1 MCGPES
7 QILQKETNSQF
18 KKIVGVYIE
27 AQHVCTVKQLKPS
40 TLTTC
45 ELSPFSTTILPSPL
59 LIPKY

>member
-27 AQHVCTVKQLKPS
+27 AQHVCTVKQLKP
-40 TLTTC
+40 
-45 ELSPFSTTILPSPL
+45 
-59 LIPKY
+59 